1 MVLVIGGSLLLFAA
15 RGHKVR
21 SRVNNA
27 LWSRESLLL
36 ANNVLLVAAMLVVL
50 LGTLLPLVHKQLGLG
65 SISIGEPFFNTMFTW
80 LMVPFALL
88 LGVGPLVRWGRDRPR
103 KIRNLLIIAFI
114 STLVLSLLLPWLFE
128 SKVVAMTVLAWQ
140 WPAGL
145 RCWQLR
151 KLRYVFHAARKPPS
165 VIGGWWRPPG
175 AGSDNCWHCL

>member
-1 MVLVIGGSLLLFAA
+1 MFILAFMVLVIGGSLLLFAA

-128 SKVVAMTVLAWQ
+128 SKVVAMTVLGPQ

-151 KLRYVFHAARKPPS
+151 KLRCVFHAARKPPS
-165 VIGGWWRPPG
+165 VIGEWWRLTWG
-175 AGSDNCWHCL
+175 WQ